1 MEPPLDQNRERI
13 QEDLR
18 GLISGDIFCVEIYRR
33 LYASDGSI
41 HEICPLGVVRPRS
54 TSDVEAAV
62 KYAAE
67 KKIPIHARGAG
78 TGVAGQSLGPGLVM
92 DFSRYLHRIIE
103 IGDDW
108 VRVQPGVVHERLNA
122 QLKASG
128 RVFGPDP
135 SNSRVTTIG
144 SVLAID
150 GAGSHWLK
158 YGSAARH
165 VCGMSLVLAD
175 GNRIKAGRE
184 PLIDGRSQDENPVKR
199 ELIDRLVAVLHENR
213 ELINKSSAK
222 SPVDC
227 CGYHLKGALCRDDA
241 YRECLDLTRLLVGSE
256 GTLALTTEA
265 VLATQEL
272 PRCCGAA
279 LLLFASLETAARTVS
294 ELLPYAPAA
303 CDLLDRRFL
312 SLAREIEP
320 RFNELIPKQTEA
332 VLLVEQHGDTQA
344 DLREKMRE
352 LVAAAGKDNAAFA
365 VRLAFDPADLE
376 LYRQLV
382 QKALPALGRLEGAAR
397 PLSVIE
403 DIAVG
408 PTELPDFLL
417 TGQNILK
424 RHEVTAALFAHAGQ
438 GQLHLQPFFD
448 LGSSDDVEKMRRLA
462 DELYAEVFRVGGTIS
477 GEHGCGLSRS
487 PFVGRQQGEIYD
499 VFCQVKQIFDPENLL
514 NPGKIVASGP
524 ERFAENLRPV
534 VQITSDPS
542 ATDRRIM
549 PAETEETPRLRDL
562 IELQLNWD
570 PKRLDKA
577 ARRCTGCGDCRTNS
591 PETRMCPMFRIRQS
605 EEASPR
611 AKANLVRAILTKQI
625 ELESLTT
632 DEFKGVMDL
641 CFNCHMCVLDCPAG
655 VDIPRLVAECK
666 AAHATAKG
674 LPPVDHAMMRLDMIA
689 AMAGVFPC
697 LSNWALANPRMRW
710 IMEKTLGVAQGRK
723 LPRVSPPSFVRR
735 AVRRRLNLPRR
746 QRDLKAVYFVDT
758 YANFYDPQLGEAL
771 VAVLKHNG
779 VAVLVPPEQ
788 MQAGTA
794 AISVGALERAKRLAR
809 HNTTVLA
816 DAVRQGYRV
825 IATEPAAALTLK
837 REYPQ
842 ILDNDDTQLV
852 AENTTDAGAFLW
864 KMHTQGKLQLDF
876 KPLLATVGYHMPC
889 RLRAMQLGSPGE
901 NLLNLIP
908 GLSVHAI
915 EQGCCGMAG
924 DFGIKQKNYRTSLRI
939 GWRVVSA
946 LRNPNLQAG
955 VSECS
960 ACKMQMEQGTTK
972 PTMHPIKL
980 LAAAYGLMPE
990 LEDLLTT
997 PGEERVVT

>member
-1 MEPPLDQNRERI
+1 MEHLDQNRERI

-18 GLISGDIFCVEIYRR
+18 GLISGDILCDEIYRR
-33 LYASDGSI
+33 LYAGDGGI
-41 HEICPLGVVRPRS
+41 YEICPLGVVRPRS
-54 TSDVEAAV
+54 TSDVQAAV

-78 TGVAGQSLGPGLVM
+78 TGVAGQSLGPGLVV

-103 IGDDW
+103 IGEQS

-122 QLKASG
+122 QLKASW

-135 SNSRVTTIG
+135 ANSRVTTMG

-165 VCGMSLVLAD
+165 VLSMSLVLAN
-175 GNRIKAGRE
+175 GERIKAGRE
-184 PLIDGRSQDENPVKR
+184 PLVDGRSQDENPTKR
-199 ELIDRLVAVLHENR
+199 ALVDRLVQLLRENR
-213 ELINKSSAK
+213 ELIDKSNVK

-227 CGYHLKGALCRDDA
+227 CGYHLKGALCRDDS

-265 VLATQEL
+265 ALATQEL
-272 PRCCGAA
+272 PRCLGTA
-279 LLLFASLETAARTVS
+279 LLLFESLETAARTVS

-320 RFNELIPKQTEA
+320 RFNELIPQHTEA
-332 VLLVEQHGDTQA
+332 VLLVEQHGETQA
-344 DLREKMRE
+344 DLRDNMRE
-352 LVAAAGKDNAAFA
+352 LVSAAGKNNAAFA
-365 VRLAFDPADLE
+365 VRLAFDPADVE
-376 LYRQLV
+376 LFWQLA
-382 QKALPALGRLEGAAR
+382 QRALPALGRLEGAAR
-397 PLSVIE
+397 PLSVVE

-408 PTELPDFLL
+408 PAELPDFLVAA
-417 TGQNILK
+417 QNILQ

-438 GQLHLQPFFD
+438 GQVHLQPFFD
-448 LGSSDDVEKMRRLA
+448 LGNRDDVEKMRRLA
-462 DELYAEVFRVGGTIS
+462 DELYEEVFRIGGTIS

-487 PFVGRQQGEIYD
+487 PFVQRQAGALYE
-499 VFCQVKQIFDPENLL
+499 VFRKVKQIFDPENIL
-514 NPGKIVASGP
+514 NPGKIVGSSPDLLVAH
-524 ERFAENLRPV
+524 LRPV
-534 VQITSDPS
+534 VQIDDAPPVAARRGAVSD
-542 ATDRRIM
+542 A
-549 PAETEETPRLRDL
+549 AAAPRLRDL

-591 PETRMCPMFRIRQS
+591 HDTRMCPMFRIRQS

-611 AKANLVRAILTKQI
+611 AKANLARAILTKQI

-632 DEFKGVMDL
+632 EEFKGVMDL
-641 CFNCHMCVLDCPAG
+641 CFNCHMCVQDCPAG

-674 LPPVDHAMMRLDMIA
+674 LPPVDQAMMRLDAIGSLA
-689 AMAGVFPC
+689 ASFPA
-697 LSNWALANPRMRW
+697 LSNWALANRQMRW
-710 IMEKTLGVAQGRK
+710 ILEKTIGIAQGRK
-723 LPRVSPPSFVRR
+723 LPRVSSPSLLRR
-735 AVRRRLNLPRR
+735 ASRRRLNRPRR

-779 VAVLVPPEQ
+779 VAVFIPPEQ
-788 MQAGTA
+788 MQAGSSA
-794 AISVGALERAKRLAR
+794 VSVGAMDRAKKLAR
-809 HNTTVLA
+809 HNTAVLA

-842 ILDNDDTQLV
+842 ILDNDDTRLV
-852 AENTTDAGAFLW
+852 AQNTTDAGAFLW
-864 KMHTQGKLQLDF
+864 EMHSQGKLQLDF
-876 KPLLATVGYHMPC
+876 NPLLAAVGYHMPC
-889 RLRAMQLGSPGE
+889 RLRALQLGSPGE
-901 NLLNLIP
+901 NLLRLIP

-924 DFGIKQKNYRTSLRI
+924 DFGIKKKNYRTSLRI

-946 LRNPNLQAG
+946 LRNPKLQAG

-960 ACKMQMEQGTTK
+960 ACKMQMEQGTSK
-972 PTMHPIKL
+972 PTVHPIKL
-980 LAAAYGLMPE
+980 LAVAYGLMPE
-990 LEDLLTT
+990 LENLLTT